1 MSNEVKLSNILPY
14 SFKNLFN
21 ILEITRTALEVREK
35 NASSTEADAADD
47 SNWLGFF
54 AKSVKNVQFSLLSKI
69 VHKNFFKTLF
79 V

>member
-21 ILEITRTALEVREK
+21 ILDITRTALEVREK

-54 AKSVKNVQFSLLSKI
+54 A
-69 VHKNFFKTLF
+69 
-79 V
+79 

>member
-14 SFKNLFN
+14 SFTNVFN
-21 ILEITRTALEVREK
+21 ILDITRTALEVREK

-54 AKSVKNVQFSLLSKI
+54 AKNVKNVQFSP
-69 VHKNFFKTLF
+69 LF
-79 V
+79 T

>member
-21 ILEITRTALEVREK
+21 ILDITRTALEVREK